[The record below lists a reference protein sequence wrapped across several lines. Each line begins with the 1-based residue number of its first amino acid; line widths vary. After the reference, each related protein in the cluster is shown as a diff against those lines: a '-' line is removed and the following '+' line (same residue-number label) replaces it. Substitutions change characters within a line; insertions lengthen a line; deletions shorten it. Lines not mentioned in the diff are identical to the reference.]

1 MNIVMG
7 TSAEW
12 AAATGRILLMGQ
24 LGYESTTDVLK
35 VGDGVSAWS
44 ALPAVGAS
52 GGAAWGAI
60 SGTLGAQADLS
71 AALDTKV
78 DVGGATMTGLLVTA
92 APATGA
98 GIRLAPGAADP
109 SSPVDGDFWRR
120 ASDMRARIGGTTY
133 AFAFLNGSSTFTG
146 KKTFSPSTV
155 GGAFL
160 NLSPGVAPSA
170 PVDGDFW
177 TEAGGVF
184 ACVAGVIKQLDAAGG
199 GGGSPAMAWVI

>member
-7 TSAEW
+7 TAAEW

-35 VGDGVSAWS
+35 VGDGASAWS

-52 GGAAWGAI
+52 GGAVWGAI
-60 SGTLGAQADLS
+60 SGTLSAQADLQ
-71 AALDTKV
+71 AALDAKV
-78 DVGGATMTGLLVTA
+78 DIGGDTMTGLLVTA
-92 APATGA
+92 APATDA
-98 GIRLAPGAADP
+98 GLRLTPGAADP
-109 SSPVDGDFWRR
+109 SSPADGDFWRR
-120 ASDMRARIGGTTY
+120 TTDMRARIGGASYT
-133 AFAFLNGSSTFTG
+133 FAFLNGASTFTG
-146 KKTFSPSTV
+146 KKTFNPSTS
-155 GGAFL
+155 GGAFF

-170 PVDGDFW
+170 PVDGDIW

-184 ACVAGVIKQLDAAGG
+184 AQVSGVTKQLDAAG